1 MFCLL
6 WTLNLNSVTWCNGVI
21 LFTVLCVTILFTH
34 LCCRFIYAIWSMQ
47 GQATYLPLTGLAKS
61 DEQKNR
67 FWLSIAG
74 CCLTINKYFYFL
86 FLLYLLPWVGWGGQF
101 VSTIQTID
109 CGFSVLLYVPVELAR
124 PIHLTCSGCFWLVR
138 NRILKN
144 SRASE
149 PIWYILEMNIWF
161 HSISELA
168 PGTRHN
174 TWGVFR
180 WVFASIILWHP
191 VNIFVLLRLHSEMKF
206 NVSMLE

>member
-1 MFCLL
+1 MYANFWIAGTLFIVGGMFRLI

-61 DEQKNR
+61 DEQKKR
-67 FWLSIAG
+67 FWLPIAG

-101 VSTIQTID
+101 ISTIQTID
-109 CGFSVLLYVPVELAR
+109 YGFSVLLYVPVELAR

-149 PIWYILEMNIWF
+149 PIWYILEMKFDFKVFLSWHLEQDTILEVNLYESLHLSYF
-161 HSISELA
+161 
-168 PGTRHN
+168 GT
-174 TWGVFR
+174 
-180 WVFASIILWHP
+180 L
-191 VNIFVLLRLHSEMKF
+191 
-206 NVSMLE
+206 